1 MPGLIGGVPQLRYN
15 SRVKR
20 VGTSAKSGYY
30 HYFAFGLDSYS
41 ANLLVRVREEVFQTF
56 VEVFRPSP
64 AQTVLDIGVSAD
76 DHPSSNHLEKRY
88 PHKERICGLSVDHL
102 PGLRSQFS
110 GMTLVQGDARALPFA
125 DGSFD
130 FVYSH
135 AVIEHVG
142 SRVQQARFL
151 AEALRVARCGVLVTT
166 PNRWHPVET
175 HTGLP
180 FLHFLPAPLYRRLY
194 AFFGKDMYASE
205 QTLHLM
211 GARTL
216 RRLTRDV
223 QPNGES
229 VRLRRL
235 RWLGLPSNL
244 VLLVSKKPNAFAA
257 APGGR
262 RP

>member
-1 MPGLIGGVPQLRYN
+1 VRPPE
-15 SRVKR
+15 
-20 VGTSAKSGYY
+20 TSNGSGYY
-30 HYFAFGLDSYS
+30 RYFTFGRESYIAS
-41 ANLLVRVREEVFQTF
+41 LLLRIREEVFQTF
-56 VEVFRPSP
+56 VATFRPSP
-64 AQTVLDIGVSAD
+64 AQTVLDVGVSAD

-88 PHKERICGLSVDHL
+88 PHTERICGLSVGHF
-102 PGLRSQFS
+102 PELRAQFS

-151 AEALRVARCGVLVTT
+151 AEALRVARYGICVTT
-166 PNRWHPVET
+166 PNRWHPIET

-180 FLHFLPAPLYRRLY
+180 FLHFLPAPLHHRLY
-194 AFFGKDMYASE
+194 RLLGKDMYASE

-216 RRLTRDV
+216 RRLVREA
-223 QPNGES
+223 QPNGAI
-229 VRLRRL
+229 VRLRRVQ
-235 RWLGLPSNL
+235 WLSFPSNL
-244 VLLVSKKPNAFAA
+244 VLLVAKKPHDFV
-257 APGGR
+257 APGR
-262 RP
+262 LRH